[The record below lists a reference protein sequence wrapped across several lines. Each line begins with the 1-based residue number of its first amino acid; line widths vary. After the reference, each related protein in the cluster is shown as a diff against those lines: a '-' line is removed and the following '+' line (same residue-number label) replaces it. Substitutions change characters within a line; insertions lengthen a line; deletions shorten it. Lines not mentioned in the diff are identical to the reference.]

1 MQSKVAFGNEEHK
14 KERKLETI
22 LLNFFIYSYV
32 VCKAVYTS
40 LALALTHCRLNELPH
55 NIYNVLE
62 DSNFDFRY
70 VRLYDLDIPREN
82 G

>member
-40 LALALTHCRLNELPH
+40 LALALSHCRLNELPL
-55 NIYNVLE
+55 NILE